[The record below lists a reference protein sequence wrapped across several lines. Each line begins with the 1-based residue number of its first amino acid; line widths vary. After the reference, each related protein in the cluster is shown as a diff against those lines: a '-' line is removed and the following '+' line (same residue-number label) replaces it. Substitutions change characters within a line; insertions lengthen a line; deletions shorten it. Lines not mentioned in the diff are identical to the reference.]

1 MRVGTRRF
9 DASTK
14 IRIPAAPLQNQRPS
28 QSAECSPNCHPE
40 AQRHQSGPEIH
51 LSAAEPGPVNRSLSG
66 QWPIPRPSLRSR
78 VPQTTNLL
86 NLRDARR
93 FGNRLRSGLNPSI
106 RLTTTLS
113 VFFYRRSCQ
122 SYADNAR
129 NCARTPDPR
138 SRWSQFRALLVHYP
152 LLNFVGTVVS
162 RSPPDRAMHRVLA
175 FAFSLGCS
183 IALAHLK
190 RAAQSGVEAR
200 LALGA

>member
-1 MRVGTRRF
+1 MQPKLPSRGPATPVRTRDPSVGSGTRTRQPV
-9 DASTK
+9 A
-14 IRIPAAPLQNQRPS
+14 L
-28 QSAECSPNCHPE
+28 
-40 AQRHQSGPEIH
+40 GPMAH
-51 LSAAEPGPVNRSLSG
+51 SAALAPVAGP
-66 QWPIPRPSLRSR
+66 PY
-78 VPQTTNLL
+78 TTNLL